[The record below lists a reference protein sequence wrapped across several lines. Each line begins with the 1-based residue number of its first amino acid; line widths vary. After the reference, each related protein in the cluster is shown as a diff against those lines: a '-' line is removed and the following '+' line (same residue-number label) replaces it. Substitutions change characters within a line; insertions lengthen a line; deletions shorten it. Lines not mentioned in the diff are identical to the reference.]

1 MQHFLSFVFSS
12 SSLLSLLF
20 YFTWYQSP
28 LANTSQSWFLLR
40 CNTLFQPFYQTR
52 LTHHM
57 VLPKNRASS
66 LPLPT
71 FQLHPHRNYPR
82 FYSILVF
89 ISISPNLL
97 SFTQKKCIS
106 PVLSRHHKGLHHH
119 HEISGILC
127 PTNTSLPLTAQAADL
142 PVSSNDSL
150 LESPPS
156 TSDASL
162 FLV

>member
-40 CNTLFQPFYQTR
+40 CNTPFQPFYQTR
-52 LTHHM
+52 LTYHM
-57 VLPKNRASS
+57 VLSKNRASS

-82 FYSILVF
+82 FYSISVL

-97 SFTQKKCIS
+97 SFTQKKKNAYHQSFAAATKGCTTTMRS
-106 PVLSRHHKGLHHH
+106 P
-119 HEISGILC
+119 
-127 PTNTSLPLTAQAADL
+127 A
-142 PVSSNDSL
+142 SS
-150 LESPPS
+150 
-156 TSDASL
+156 
-162 FLV
+162 VQ